1 MSAYPD
7 ECRGHAERCWAMA
20 SQITNPVLRD
30 SFVDLGMH
38 KPLASSSKQEEA
50 LQRKA
55 LVFVVAYDDAA
66 RVGLKRLLE
75 SVGLQV
81 VPFRSAVEF
90 LGCALPD
97 TTCCLV
103 LELVMPEMSGLQL
116 QEELAKAA
124 LQIPLIFITRHGSI
138 STAVRAMKAGAVDF
152 LTKPVNEQDMLD
164 AVFAALA
171 RDRMRRTHEEALSAA
186 RERFGS
192 LSPREREVLVRVAAG
207 RLNKQ
212 IAEELG
218 VSEIMVKVHRS
229 HGMRK
234 LSANS
239 VAELVRMSDL
249 LRSDLSAHRNAP
261 SSVTGTF
268 FAT

>member
-30 SFVDLGMH
+30 MH
-38 KPLASSSKQEEA
+38 KPLASSSEQEGA

-55 LVFVVAYDDAA
+55 VVFVVAYDDAA
-66 RVGLKRLLE
+66 RVGVKQLLE

-81 VPFRSAVEF
+81 VPFRSAEEF
-90 LGCALPD
+90 LSCALPD

-103 LELVMPEMSGLQL
+103 LELVMPAMSGLQL

-124 LQIPLIFITRHGSI
+124 LKIPLIFITRHGSI

-152 LTKPVNEQDMLD
+152 LTKPVNEQDLLD

-171 RDRMRRTHEEALSAA
+171 RDQMRRTREEALAAA
-186 RERFGS
+186 RERFRS
-192 LSPREREVLVRVAAG
+192 LSPREREVLFRVAAG

-249 LRSDLSAHRNAP
+249 LRSDLSAHGNAP
-261 SSVTGTF
+261 SSRHISR
-268 FAT
+268 ATH